1 MASFQAIAAVAEA
14 VIAQLKASY
23 TAAMFDGNALDFK
36 VYGSAQFKDNSTPA
50 GVTLYVYRI
59 VPNGAHR
66 TPGGGLSR
74 DGRRMRTS
82 LPVEVHFLLTAWAAD
97 PSLQNAIAGYMMR
110 VMEDHPTLPA
120 SELNRVYPQAF
131 RADEAIEIV
140 LGEMRNEDLF
150 QLWDRLTERGYQI
163 SVPYLARVLMIDSL
177 EDAAVESPIKVR
189 DVSMGQGV
197 NEG

>member
-14 VIAQLKASY
+14 VVAQLKQAYS
-23 TAAMFDGNALDFK
+23 AALFDGNALDFK
-36 VYGSAQFKDNSTPA
+36 VFGSAQFKDGLTTP
-50 GVTLYVYRI
+50 GVSLFVYRI

-66 TPGGGLSR
+66 TPGGGLAR

-97 PSLQNAIAGYMMR
+97 PSLQTAVAGYMMR
-110 VMEDHPTLPA
+110 VLEDHPTLPA

-131 RADEAIEIV
+131 RPEESVEIV

-150 QLWDRLTERGYQI
+150 QLWDRLTERGYQL
-163 SVPYLARVLMIDSL
+163 SVPYLARVLLIDSL
-177 EDAAVESPIKVR
+177 EDSAVEAPVKVR
-189 DVSMGQGV
+189 DVGLEQGV
-197 NEG
+197 D

>member
-1 MASFQAIAAVAEA
+1 MASFQAVAAVAEA
-14 VIAQLKASY
+14 VIAQLKAAYS
-23 TAAMFDGNALDFK
+23 ADLFDGNALEFK
-36 VYGSAQFKDNSTPA
+36 VYGSAQFKDNSTPS

-66 TPGGGLSR
+66 TPGGGLTR

-82 LPVEVHFLLTAWAAD
+82 LPVEVHFLLTAWASE
-97 PSLQNAIAGYMMR
+97 PSLQNAIAGFMMR
-110 VMEDHPTLPA
+110 VMEDHPTLPSA
-120 SELNRVYPQAF
+120 ELNRVYPQAF
-131 RADEAIEIV
+131 RAEEAIEIV

-163 SVPYLARVLMIDSL
+163 SVPYLARVLLIDSL
-177 EDAAVESPIKVR
+177 ADAPAESPVTSRQI
-189 DVSMGQGV
+189 DLEQGV